1 MENNY
6 SGKRILVIGAA
17 RQGLAMARYMCRVG
31 AIVTLTDKR
40 NETQLSVEIE
50 EMKRFGVTWSLGGHP
65 IELLNDV
72 DIVSI
77 SGGVPLT
84 LPIILEAQKRGLPLI
99 NDSQVFF
106 DACPCK
112 TIGIT
117 GSAGKTTTT
126 SLVGSIG
133 NYHTQIKNLPSRV
146 WVGGNIGNPL
156 IEFLDSMQQDDIA
169 VVELSSFQLEI
180 MRRSPNIAAILNITP
195 NHLDR
200 HGTMQAYTE
209 AKARILTF
217 QCNSDLAVLNRDDAG
232 SWELVERINT
242 SLITFGMA
250 IPPKHINGTFIKRD
264 HIYLQ
269 MEGDQVKL
277 LPVDWIRLPG
287 QHNLYNVLAA
297 CAISVGASF
306 SLPAI
311 QEAVD
316 TFEGVPHRLE
326 LVRELNGVKWYNDS
340 IATAPE
346 RTMAAINSFTSPL
359 VLLAGGRDK
368 NLPWS
373 QLGELIRQR
382 VDHLVGFGECADLV
396 INAVG
401 QVPAGSKPYS
411 ITKCNGLEQAV
422 QSAAAV
428 ATQGDCV
435 LLSPGGTS
443 FDEFKDF
450 EERGEKFQKWVNELS

>member
-1 MENNY
+1 M
-6 SGKRILVIGAA
+6 VIGAA

-50 EMKRFGVTWSLGGHP
+50 EMKKFGVTWSLGGHSL
-65 IELLNDV
+65 ELLNDV

-133 NYHTQIKNLPSRV
+133 NFHTQIKNLPSRV

-156 IEFLDSMQQDDIA
+156 IEFLDSMHQDDVA

-180 MRRSPNIAAILNITP
+180 IQRSPNIAAILNITP

-217 QCNSDLAVLNRDDAG
+217 QSNSDLAVLSRDDAG
-232 SWELVERINT
+232 SWELAERINT

-287 QHNLYNVLAA
+287 KHNLYNVLAA

-382 VDHLVGFGECADLV
+382 VDHLVCFGECADLV
-396 INAVG
+396 INTVG
-401 QVPAGSKPYS
+401 QVLAGSKPYS

-422 QSAAAV
+422 QAAASV